1 MGIAVEHKGLP
12 LTRASSMGPTIA
24 ATPVTATTPTTTTRS
39 PVSNNANHQYSYECT
54 IIGTSAD
61 HSNNNNKPQLRSEGS
76 RSFHRAHSNPMVDR
90 SSSNGSPS
98 TSQQRQQQQQ
108 HLMDEETGTTTT
120 NPRNSSNNNSQAQ
133 HYPYNTADD
142 NSDAES
148 HTSSTTHS
156 YDGND
161 QQPFLTPDPPDD
173 SSSGH
178 NPVTNICGF
187 VQVLKDDILDYLH
200 LLRTNRAFRLFLCS
214 YVFGHMG
221 EWFTY
226 IASISLMER
235 MLNSPTGLDAVLG
248 DDATTTS
255 DTTSSGSEHSRTS
268 IGILVMIRLLPTVL
282 LSPFGGVLAD
292 SRDRRK
298 SMIVLDLMGACTPIL
313 FILATFLETSSQID
327 NIYGVAM
334 IYFATVCQECVCAL
348 YEPCR
353 TSIVPLLVTGNDS
366 DLKKA
371 TTLTGVAWSA
381 VAAFGS
387 AAGGFATSY
396 FGARVCFCKYIAVE
410 VVIVVGLGYVSCLDQ
425 VSLCIVLTL
434 YSFPTP

>member
-12 LTRASSMGPTIA
+12 LARSSSMGTTAMAPPPA
-24 ATPVTATTPTTTTRS
+24 NATTTATTTS
-39 PVSNNANHQYSYECT
+39 PASNNNHQPYYDCT

-61 HSNNNNKPQLRSEGS
+61 LHSSNNNNTNNKPQLRSEGS
-76 RSFHRAHSNPMVDR
+76 RSFHRAHSHPMVDHSI
-90 SSSNGSPS
+90 SSS
-98 TSQQRQQQQQ
+98 QQQQQ
-108 HLMDEETGTTTT
+108 DEETG
-120 NPRNSSNNNSQAQ
+120 SSRPQHLHNDNNNG
-133 HYPYNTADD
+133 D
-142 NSDAES
+142 NSDSES

-156 YDGND
+156 YDGGGGD
-161 QQPFLTPDPPDD
+161 PQQQQQQQPLLLVDEDD
-173 SSSGH
+173 TASSHH
-178 NPVTNICGF
+178 NPVTNLCGF
-187 VQVLKDDILDYLH
+187 VQVLREDILDYWH
-200 LLRTNRAFRLFLCS
+200 LLQSNRAFRLFLCS

-235 MLNSPTGLDAVLG
+235 MLNSPTGLASMTG
-248 DDATTTS
+248 DDDS
-255 DTTSSGSEHSRTS
+255 NDSSSEEHSRTS

-298 SMIVLDLMGACTPIL
+298 SMIVLDLMGACTPVL
-313 FILATFLETSSQID
+313 FILATFMETSTSID

-334 IYFATVCQECVCAL
+334 IYLATVCQECVCAL

-353 TSIVPLLVTGNDS
+353 TSIVPLLVTGNDG

-396 FGARVCFCKYIAVE
+396 FGARVCFCK
-410 VVIVVGLGYVSCLDQ
+410 
-425 VSLCIVLTL
+425 
-434 YSFPTP
+434 